1 MSQRILLLG
10 NKNYSSWS
18 LRAWFFLRVH
28 QVPFQEERVAL
39 FTDDWRRRISDL
51 SPSGKVPVLR
61 EGDVRVWDSLAICE
75 HVSERDG
82 LPGWPSDWRARAVAR
97 SIVAEMHSG
106 FAALR
111 QQLPMNCRAEGRRI
125 DPDEAASR
133 DIQRIQTIWRE
144 CRERFAGAEGPWLF
158 GDFTIA
164 DTFYAPV
171 ASRFRT
177 YGVALDPTSAAY
189 CDTVLGSDEYSEWA
203 AAAREEPEIIDED
216 EAGAGAGE

>member
-1 MSQRILLLG
+1 MSQRILVLG

-39 FTDDWRRRISDL
+39 FSDDWHRRISEL
-51 SPSGKVPVLR
+51 SPSGKVPVLL

-75 HVSERDG
+75 HVSDRDS
-82 LPGWPSDWRARAVAR
+82 LPGWPGDWRARAVAR

-125 DPDEAASR
+125 DPDEAARR
-133 DIQRIQTIWRE
+133 DIGRVQTIWRE
-144 CRERFAGAEGPWLF
+144 CRARWGGAGGPWLF
-158 GDFTIA
+158 GGFTIA
-164 DTFYAPV
+164 DAFYAPV

-177 YGVALDPTSAAY
+177 YGVRLEPTSAAY
-189 CDTVLGSDEYSEWA
+189 YDTVLGSEAYGEWA
-203 AAAREEPEIIDED
+203 AAAREETEIIDED
-216 EAGAGAGE
+216 EAGAGE